1 MSDTLA
7 DFADYIFNRIN
18 NTLDGI
24 NDKEL
29 NWKPIKE
36 SNNIQWIL
44 VHTTRIAS
52 ILIPQVI
59 DGTYNPKGW
68 DDDYQKRQHSL
79 QELKYDLSR
88 ARNEVVSKI
97 RNLDE
102 KELSKEIMIWGSMRH
117 LKEPVFALLGELLH
131 HNGQMAMLRGI
142 YKRINAE

>member
-1 MSDTLA
+1 M
-7 DFADYIFNRIN
+7 
-18 NTLDGI
+18 
-24 NDKEL
+24 
-29 NWKPIKE
+29 
-36 SNNIQWIL
+36 

-59 DGTYNPKGW
+59 DGTYNSKGW

-79 QELKYDLSR
+79 QELKYDLSK
-88 ARNEVVSKI
+88 ARNDVVSRI
-97 RNLDE
+97 RNLDDTE
-102 KELSKEIMIWGSMRH
+102 FSKEIMIWGSIGH